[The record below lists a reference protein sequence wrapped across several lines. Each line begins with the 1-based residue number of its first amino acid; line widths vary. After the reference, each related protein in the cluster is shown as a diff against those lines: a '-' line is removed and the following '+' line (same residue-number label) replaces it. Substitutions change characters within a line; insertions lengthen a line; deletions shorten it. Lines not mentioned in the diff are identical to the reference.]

1 MSDPTK
7 TCQYCFSEIDERAKK
22 CPHCQS
28 FQKGIYNPQT
38 WAAILPIILLVPFL
52 FFTFSRLDAFS
63 GDEVY
68 EDYVDQFRMEFVS
81 ISTEPK
87 GTQVTYRILNDSAV
101 KWEEVHYQIIGYGD
115 DDAVVTSV
123 TDQNRDWVVLPK
135 GDALLTVRASDH
147 PKVKEW
153 KLKILNCREASKF

>member
-1 MSDPTK
+1 
-7 TCQYCFSEIDERAKK
+7 
-22 CPHCQS
+22 
-28 FQKGIYNPQT
+28 
-38 WAAILPIILLVPFL
+38 
-52 FFTFSRLDAFS
+52 
-63 GDEVY
+63 
-68 EDYVDQFRMEFVS
+68 
-81 ISTEPK
+81 
-87 GTQVTYRILNDSAV
+87 YRILNDSAV